1 MRQDGGD
8 GPFVRCKCFYLCL
21 LLSGEYCK
29 ASEFENVNIT
39 AVRSFLYYKS
49 DDK

>member
-1 MRQDGGD
+1 MAPTDRLLDVSV
-8 GPFVRCKCFYLCL
+8 FIYYLS
-21 LLSGEYCK
+21 LSGEYYN